1 MRTFKCAKC
10 FVYLFSFIHATFLEI
25 SIIVTTLQGKLW
37 FRGTKQQA
45 QLQDPW
51 DSHWCL
57 FLVMLAPFRAHRG
70 TFAFRGFPLWY
81 SEPLWAWPLLTRS
94 LHSSYPLWVMSTSQR
109 PRRKS
114 TPGQSPGPLV
124 SQLPSQPLVPQSQA
138 QKQGVSPNPGRQK
151 KKRRGLMTSSL
162 KILGQFKAI
171 KDAVK
176 RLKYFFLHPRML

>member
-1 MRTFKCAKC
+1 MENPNSDQPFLHLSFSISFISFLSIVYCKSFLGKIKSSQACVDHQNVFG

-37 FRGTKQQA
+37 FRGTKLQA

-57 FLVMLAPFRAHRG
+57 FLVMLAPFRAHMG
-70 TFAFRGFPLWY
+70 TFAFRGFPLWMLLNVRGA
-81 SEPLWAWPLLTRS
+81 SDILWASLGLAPFTRS

-114 TPGQSPGPLV
+114 TPG
-124 SQLPSQPLVPQSQA
+124 
-138 QKQGVSPNPGRQK
+138 
-151 KKRRGLMTSSL
+151 
-162 KILGQFKAI
+162 
-171 KDAVK
+171 
-176 RLKYFFLHPRML
+176 